1 MSSQEAATKSPGIE
15 FYGGYQV
22 YSDTGIDL
30 TLLRE
35 NLKRT
40 VTERIEKNCQFLPF
54 LAALDETARA
64 NNPCLRDRPRI
75 IMLDPSPILRQL
87 AKEKVDYVVIGG
99 IAMTAR
105 GCAHVTD
112 DLDICYRRTPS
123 NLAAIAAALAPLHP
137 YLRGAPPGL
146 PFRLDVPTLQAGLNF
161 TLITDQGA
169 LDLLGEVSGVGT
181 YDDVFAHSTEEDLYG
196 L

>member
-1 MSSQEAATKSPGIE
+1 
-15 FYGGYQV
+15 
-22 YSDTGIDL
+22 
-30 TLLRE
+30 
-35 NLKRT
+35 
-40 VTERIEKNCQFLPF
+40 
-54 LAALDETARA
+54 
-64 NNPCLRDRPRI
+64 
-75 IMLDPSPILRQL
+75 MLDPSPILRQL

-112 DLDICYRRTPS
+112 DLDICYRRTAS

-181 YDDVFAHSTEEDLYG
+181 YDDVFAQSTEEDLYG
-196 L
+196 LRGRVLTVEALIASKKAAARIKDRNHLLELEELKKMQEDKG